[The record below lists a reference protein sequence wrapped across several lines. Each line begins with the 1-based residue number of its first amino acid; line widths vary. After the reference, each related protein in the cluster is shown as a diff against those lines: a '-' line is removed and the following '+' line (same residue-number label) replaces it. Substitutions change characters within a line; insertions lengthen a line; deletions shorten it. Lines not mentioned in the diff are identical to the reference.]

1 MEPTRPWILVID
13 DEKYVRAALRG
24 ILEYAGYGVVE
35 AEDGEQGIGLIETDS
50 TSMVITDIFMPVKD
64 GIETIIEL
72 RREHPDVKI
81 IAISGGGPLP
91 LNMRGFLTE
100 AEHLGADKTLSKPFG
115 AHELL
120 STVKDVLKTG
130 APSPAPLSA
139 LAAAG

>member
-1 MEPTRPWILVID
+1 MKPTRPRILVID
-13 DEKYVRAALRG
+13 DEEYVRAALRG
-24 ILEYAGYGVVE
+24 ILEHAGYGVVE

-50 TSMVITDIFMPVKD
+50 TNMVITDIFMPVKD

-81 IAISGGGPLP
+81 IAISGGGPL
-91 LNMRGFLTE
+91 NMRGFLAE
-100 AEHLGADKTLSKPFG
+100 AGHLGADKTLTKPFS
-115 AHELL
+115 AKELL

-130 APSPAPLSA
+130 APSPSGLSA